1 MNSVTLHIDKG
12 IIKFSTFIE
21 DDNLYIINNL
31 GLKQILL
38 AKDKRD
44 QFEEKLKELKS
55 FHNTDTEMEKIINTD
70 LIKETDSTESIRIK
84 KKMKPF

>member
-12 IIKFSTFIE
+12 IIKFSKFIE